1 MNISKPDIITILG
14 PTAVGKTRL
23 AALLADKL
31 DSAVFSADSRQVY
44 RQMNLGTGKDYADYE
59 VNGKTVPNYLLD
71 IADPGTEF
79 NIFAFS
85 RQFYSDFNRFHNT
98 NRIPVFCGGSGM
110 YLETILCN
118 RHLPEVPVNET
129 LRKSLAEKN
138 DSELTAIL
146 SGYRQ
151 QHNSTDN
158 SDRNRLIRAIEIAD
172 FIENH
177 QTESKDPDL
186 KSAVFGISCDRDIL
200 KKRITTR
207 LKQRLN
213 EGMIEEVKA
222 LLEQGITKD
231 QLLFYGLEY
240 KYLTL
245 FISGELRYNDM
256 LQKLNSAI
264 HQFAKRQMT
273 FFRHLE
279 KNGMQIHW
287 LDSEQTM
294 DNKLNQIAA
303 ILRTD
308 YGVEI

>member
-1 MNISKPDIITILG
+1 MPSSKPDIITILG

-98 NRIPVFCGGSGM
+98 DKIPVFCGGSGM

-118 RHLPEVPVNET
+118 RHLPEVPVNEM
-129 LRKSLAEKN
+129 LRNRLSEN
-138 DSELTAIL
+138 DDSELAAIL
-146 SGYRQ
+146 SGYRK

-177 QTESKDPDL
+177 QSDSKDPDL

-200 KKRITTR
+200 KKRITAR

-222 LLEQGITKD
+222 LLEQGITKE

-245 FISGELRYNDM
+245 YISGELRYNDM

-279 KNGMQIHW
+279 KNGMQIYW
-287 LDSEQTM
+287 LESEQTM
-294 DNKLNQIAA
+294 DNKLNQIVE

>member
-1 MNISKPDIITILG
+1 MPSSKPDIITILG

-85 RQFYSDFNRFHNT
+85 RQFYLDFNRFHNT
-98 NRIPVFCGGSGM
+98 NKIPVFCGGSGM

-129 LRKSLAEKN
+129 LRKSLSEKD
-138 DSELTAIL
+138 DSELTQIL

-177 QTESKDPDL
+177 QSDSKDPDL
-186 KSAVFGISCDRDIL
+186 KSAVFGINCDRDIL
-200 KKRITTR
+200 KKRITAR

-222 LLEQGITKD
+222 LLEQGITKE

-245 FISGELRYNDM
+245 YISGELRYNDM

-287 LDSEQTM
+287 LESEQTM
-294 DNKLNQIAA
+294 DNKLNQIAT